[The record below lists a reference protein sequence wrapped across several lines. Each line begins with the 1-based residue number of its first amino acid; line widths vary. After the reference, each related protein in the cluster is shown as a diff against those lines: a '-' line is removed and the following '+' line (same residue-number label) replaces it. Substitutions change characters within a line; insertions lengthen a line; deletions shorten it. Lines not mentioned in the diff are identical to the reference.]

1 LTSSPKKKPNE
12 IRANCISGISS
23 IEADI
28 MKIIWGRGPLSV
40 REVYEIILR
49 KEMEDKKASFIP
61 YTSVMSTM
69 IALANKGFLRQDK
82 NAKTYIYTAVV
93 DRKELSKN
101 IINSVAEKLLEATT
115 DMVYKS
121 LSNEE
126 NVSMDGVKKLL
137 NEIK

>member
-126 NVSMDGVKKLL
+126 NVSIDGVKKLL

>member
-1 LTSSPKKKPNE
+1 MTSSPKKKPNE

-126 NVSMDGVKKLL
+126 NVSIDGVKKLL

>member
-1 LTSSPKKKPNE
+1 
-12 IRANCISGISS
+12 
-23 IEADI
+23 
-28 MKIIWGRGPLSV
+28 MKIIWDRGPISV

-49 KEMEDKKASFIP
+49 KEMEDKGASFVP

-69 IALANKGFLRQDK
+69 IALANKGLLRQDK
-82 NAKTYIYTAVV
+82 NAKTYMYMAVV

-115 DMVYKS
+115 GTVYKV

-126 NVSMDGVKKLL
+126 NVSIDGVKKLL

>member
-1 LTSSPKKKPNE
+1 LTNSPKKKLNE
-12 IRANCISGISS
+12 IRANCISSISS

-28 MKIIWGRGPLSV
+28 MKIIWDRGPISV

-49 KEMEDKKASFIP
+49 KEMEDKGASFVP

-69 IALANKGFLRQDK
+69 IALANKGLLRQDK
-82 NAKTYIYTAVV
+82 NAKTYMYMAVV

-115 DMVYKS
+115 GTVYKV

-126 NVSMDGVKKLL
+126 NVSIDGVKKLL